1 MITEILIVILI
12 IVIIILFC
20 KILEFEHFTNEVE
33 SISSR
38 TVGLDKETNLPDLD
52 NKAPKEEDKIN
63 KLIVK
68 GDKVDVN
75 YSNKVKDLVKNET
88 IDKIK
93 NNIKID
99 NKDNN
104 IKKEVKSE
112 LNQDVNIELSSK
124 NDNDFSYNTTKH
136 DINDLIKYEE
146 NKDKEKEKVE
156 VKHKKELDN
165 LKEINPEEE
174 NDIIKSKLT
183 YSTKDIDSLAL
194 AKLRDADISA
204 SSEEMNKR
212 YENQPEE
219 YKQSFS
225 DNKNTGFIYKD
236 NVITDENIYT
246 FNGFNYMSAH
256 QLFIPT
262 NYKTKP
268 EDYGRNYIP
277 PELWYKNNQRLN
289 LPVCVPANG
298 RCLVQDVPTIGFPVD
313 SIEWHS
319 SRKVM
324 NPDGINTKYVREK
337 LNTNHDDNT
346 IIEN

>member
-33 SISSR
+33 PISSR
-38 TVGLDKETNLPDLD
+38 TVGLDKKSNLPNLD
-52 NKAPKEEDKIN
+52 KKAPKEEDKIN

-75 YSNKVKDLVKNET
+75 YSNNVKDLIKNET
-88 IDKIK
+88 NTEIN

-136 DINDLIKYEE
+136 DINDLINHEE
-146 NKDKEKEKVE
+146 NKDKEKEKEKVE

-183 YSTKDIDSLAL
+183 YSTKEIDN
-194 AKLRDADISA
+194 
-204 SSEEMNKR
+204 EMNKR

-262 NYKTKP
+262 DYKTKP

-289 LPVCVPANG
+289 LPVCVPANC
-298 RCLVQDVPTIGFPVD
+298 RCLIQDVPTIGFPVD

-324 NPDGINTKYVREK
+324 NPDGINTKYIREK
-337 LNTNHDDNT
+337 LNTNHDDNM
-346 IIEN
+346 IIENK

>member
-20 KILEFEHFTNEVE
+20 KILEFENFTNEVE
-33 SISSR
+33 PISSR
-38 TVGLDKETNLPDLD
+38 TVGLDKKSNLPDLD
-52 NKAPKEEDKIN
+52 EKAPKEEDKIN

-68 GDKVDVN
+68 DDNVNIN
-75 YSNKVKDLVKNET
+75 YSNKIKDLIKN
-88 IDKIK
+88 KNNIK
-93 NNIKID
+93 NNI
-99 NKDNN
+99 
-104 IKKEVKSE
+104 KSE
-112 LNQDVNIELSSK
+112 LNQDINIELSSK

-136 DINDLIKYEE
+136 DINNLVNDLKKEE
-146 NKDKEKEKVE
+146 NKKDNEKENVE

-165 LKEINPEEE
+165 LKVINPNEE

-183 YSTKDIDSLAL
+183 YSTKEIDN
-194 AKLRDADISA
+194 
-204 SSEEMNKR
+204 EMNKR

-262 NYKTKP
+262 DYKTKP

-298 RCLVQDVPTIGFPVD
+298 RCLIQDVPTIGFPVD

>member
-38 TVGLDKETNLPDLD
+38 TVGLDKKTNLPDLD
-52 NKAPKEEDKIN
+52 KKAPKEEDKIN

-75 YSNKVKDLVKNET
+75 YSNNIKDLIKNET

-93 NNIKID
+93 NNIISST
-99 NKDNN
+99 NKDN

-136 DINDLIKYEE
+136 DINDLIKHEE

-156 VKHKKELDN
+156 IKHKKELDN

-183 YSTKDIDSLAL
+183 YSTKEIDN
-194 AKLRDADISA
+194 
-204 SSEEMNKR
+204 EMNKR

-262 NYKTKP
+262 DYKTKP

-298 RCLVQDVPTIGFPVD
+298 RCLIQDVPTIGFPVD

-319 SRKVM
+319 SRKVL

-337 LNTNHDDNT
+337 LNTNHDDNM
-346 IIEN
+346 IIENK